1 MAKTPGV
8 PPTRRGPSHTDAHPD
23 KNEQQAIEEGRHDTV
38 SKPGGFKN
46 DPEDPTNPNEALER
60 HRRKLRP

>member
-1 MAKTPGV
+1 MPQTDR
-8 PPTRRGPSHTDAHPD
+8 PTGKVARKPVEPAEAVEP
-23 KNEQQAIEEGRHDTV
+23 TV

-46 DPEDPTNPNEALER
+46 DPDDAKNPNEAIER